1 MYDSLYFNPFADSNQ
16 WYTTYGKNEVKI
28 IFRFNTVILTN
39 VKVSSIND
47 VFPPTG
53 DSNHLR
59 GDAIRLG
66 AVYVWD
72 DSNDEIIE
80 TIFEENN

>member
-1 MYDSLYFNPFADSNQ
+1 MCDAVYFNLLFNFKQ
-16 WYTTYGKNEVKI
+16 FYTPYEKKAREKH
-28 IFRFNTVILTN
+28 FRFNTVILTN
-39 VKVSSIND
+39 VEVSSIND
-47 VFPPTG
+47 VFLPTG

-66 AVYVWD
+66 TVYVWD
-72 DSNDEIIE
+72 DSHDEILE